1 MEENDVKSFTL
12 SKGPSAAHSYMII
25 NNICKCQ
32 LTLDWSYDAIYF
44 KYYDDS
50 WIIISIGQK
59 TEKYEIDKID
69 TYDKVVVFKQLAYNF
84 LTKLPN
90 YSTNSDL
97 SLIKLK
103 EIINLL
109 CNTFFI

>member
-1 MEENDVKSFTL
+1 MEEKGEKGEKGVLSFTL
-12 SKGPSAAHSYMII
+12 SKGPAAAHSNMMI

-32 LTLDWSYDAIYF
+32 LTLDWSYDGIYF
-44 KYYDDS
+44 KYYNDL
-50 WIIISIGQK
+50 WIIISIGPK

-69 TYDKVVVFKQLAYNF
+69 TDDKVLIFKQLAYNF
-84 LTKLPN
+84 WTELPN

-109 CNTFFI
+109 